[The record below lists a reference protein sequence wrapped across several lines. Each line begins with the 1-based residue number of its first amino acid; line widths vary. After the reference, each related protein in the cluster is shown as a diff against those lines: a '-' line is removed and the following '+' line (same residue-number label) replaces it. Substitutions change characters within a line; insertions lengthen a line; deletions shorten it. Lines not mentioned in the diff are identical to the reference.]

1 LVLFIIFNVHYS
13 LLSAT
18 LHSSKESCPLLIE
31 PHQTRECRF
40 REITNSYLSFIDHL
54 WANERILTNFF
65 YLYGGER
72 LIEMQRNRFRR
83 RIVLTMAALWFLP
96 LSVTADD
103 QGQPATLEQCIQA
116 ALSAGPDLRS
126 SQADLASSEAQYAEA
141 VARNSIGLTTS
152 AGASRNDISVDSR
165 LVRPETTDRASSDTI
180 QGNLSLAGPNTKVDL
195 SSSYKLLETDPLG
208 HSTNVALSASQTI
221 WDGYARGR
229 GYATVQQAKL
239 SLQASRIADQD
250 NRRAV
255 ASNVTKAY
263 YSLLAAQRTEG
274 LQEQT
279 LSQRQD
285 ELERV
290 QTLFDAQNASAID
303 LMQARVNLKSADIDL
318 GAARENIISA
328 REKLSRLI
336 GWSIDKGYSIT
347 DVADLPLPVLDAGAA
362 VARALEQRA
371 ELRQLRVT
379 RVSGDIELAVK
390 RAQRSPTV
398 SAGGSV
404 GWTHDW
410 TDDTDYGTW
419 SANLSVSV
427 PVFDAGL
434 AEAQIRQASMQNES
448 SRIQE
453 EQLVASISAEVRDA
467 VSALRTVDGKAELAR
482 QSLELAEAQYE
493 LARLQL
499 ESGAGSPSD
508 LLDASVTLSSARV
521 ALYQALAEVQ
531 LGILSLKDVMGE

>member
-1 LVLFIIFNVHYS
+1 
-13 LLSAT
+13 
-18 LHSSKESCPLLIE
+18 
-31 PHQTRECRF
+31 
-40 REITNSYLSFIDHL
+40 
-54 WANERILTNFF
+54 
-65 YLYGGER
+65 
-72 LIEMQRNRFRR
+72 
-83 RIVLTMAALWFLP
+83 
-96 LSVTADD
+96 
-103 QGQPATLEQCIQA
+103 
-116 ALSAGPDLRS
+116 
-126 SQADLASSEAQYAEA
+126 
-141 VARNSIGLTTS
+141 
-152 AGASRNDISVDSR
+152 
-165 LVRPETTDRASSDTI
+165 
-180 QGNLSLAGPNTKVDL
+180 LSLAGPNTKVDL
-195 SSSYKLLETDPLG
+195 SSSYKLLETDPPG

-482 QSLELAEAQYE
+482 QSLKLAEAQYE

>member
-1 LVLFIIFNVHYS
+1 
-13 LLSAT
+13 
-18 LHSSKESCPLLIE
+18 
-31 PHQTRECRF
+31 
-40 REITNSYLSFIDHL
+40 
-54 WANERILTNFF
+54 
-65 YLYGGER
+65 

-453 EQLVASISAEVRDA
+453 EQLVASIIAEVRDA